1 MLGLECSLVEY
12 PGALQRA
19 GIGHVAFAVRA
30 ADFHRR
36 PVPGPGQFHV
46 ARHAGAQNPGLRR
59 SRHQFRYH
67 AGRRRERAERIVE
80 CNQAGKGDFV
90 RARPFE
96 QRPPLAL
103 VFCRDVAR
111 FVVYR
116 KGNVILAGYNR
127 SAASAPPEGE
137 KCGIYYVR
145 CCHCVYFLWCA
156 VNSYLII
163 CGTPEN
169 VFFGFHNFIR
179 VFVSDAVYKIG
190 RVACYNHAAPVAVYC
205 KSDRAVQLLRL

>member
-1 MLGLECSLVEY
+1 MLGLECSLVKY

-30 ADFHRR
+30 SDFHRR

-46 ARHAGAQNPGLRR
+46 AGNAGAQNPSLRR

-80 CNQAGKGDFV
+80 GNQAGKGDFV
-90 RARPFE
+90 RTRPFE
-96 QRPPLAL
+96 QRPPLAFVL
-103 VFCRDVAR
+103 RGNVAG

-145 CCHCVYFLWCA
+145 CCHCVYFFM
-156 VNSYLII
+156 V
-163 CGTPEN
+163 CGEFLLGNLRNAGKCLFQVPLL
-169 VFFGFHNFIR
+169 HSHSR
-179 VFVSDAVYKIG
+179 IG
-190 RVACYNHAAPVAVYC
+190 CRLQNR
-205 KSDRAVQLLRL
+205 SRRLLQPRCPGSGLLQV